1 MIYDKKKRRTL
12 HKAKI
17 TFKVVVEEL
26 KTHLIKFYNMQ
37 RMKWVE
43 FALNAMLN
51 SKHLTFFKLLFFDS
65 FDCFVSKSVRVN
77 DSQLAS
83 W

>member
-1 MIYDKKKRRTL
+1 MSRICIKRY
-12 HKAKI
+12 AEFQ
-17 TFKVVVEEL
+17 TFNL
-26 KTHLIKFYNMQ
+26 FLSI
-37 RMKWVE
+37 
-43 FALNAMLN
+43 
-51 SKHLTFFKLLFFDS
+51 FKLLFFDS